1 MANQNQSNVRDFFL
15 IGFPGLPEKF
25 YSLTSVAFFM
35 IFIVSLYANLI
46 VVILILLRQHLHQPM
61 YIIVGNLASSDLLF
75 DVFTL
80 PKIIGRYWFGD
91 GSLLYSA
98 CFTQMFFV
106 HYLSTLDSFIIM
118 VMAIDRY
125 VAICKPLQY
134 YAIIS
139 NRVVAILCL
148 VFWIFAAAIG
158 LGITSLGLWLPYCGP
173 NRVKSCF
180 CSLTPV
186 VVLSCVDSA
195 PARRIG
201 FIIAMIVHL
210 CPLSFIVFSYFII
223 FSKMCSSNR
232 TDSWHK
238 AIYTCI
244 THWFVIG
251 LYFIPRL
258 TVYTYNQIQLI
269 PNADVNVLLIC
280 VYTFVPHFTSPMI
293 FCLRTQ
299 EIKKTLRN
307 VIKQVLGSKKK

>member
-1 MANQNQSNVRDFFL
+1 MAPQNQSNVRDFFL

-25 YSLTSVAFFM
+25 YSLASLAFLL
-35 IFIVSLYANLI
+35 IFSISLCSNLI
-46 VVILILLRQHLHQPM
+46 VLVLILLRPHLHQPM
-61 YIIVGNLASSDLLF
+61 YITVGNMAVSDLLF
-75 DVFTL
+75 DFFTL

-91 GSLLYSA
+91 GSLSHSA

-106 HYLSTLDSFIIM
+106 HYLGPLDSFIIM

-134 YAIIS
+134 HAIIS

-158 LGITSLGLWLPYCGP
+158 LSIMSLGVWLPYCGP
-173 NRVKSCF
+173 NGIKSCF

-186 VVLSCVDSA
+186 AVLSCVDSA

-201 FIIAMIVHL
+201 FIIAMMVHIF
-210 CPLSFIVFSYFII
+210 PLSFIVFSYFII
-223 FSKMCSSNR
+223 FSKIRSSSR

-238 AIYTCI
+238 AVYTCI

-251 LYFIPRL
+251 LHFFPRM

-269 PNADVNVLLIC
+269 PDADVNVLLIC
-280 VYTFVPHFTSPMI
+280 LYNFSPHFTSPMV

-307 VIKQVLGSKKK
+307 VIQQVIN